1 MRIFGLGCLLM
12 AGVTAG
18 GCFQMTTLVKVNG
31 DGSGTIDHSMVL
43 SKAALA
49 QLRGMAG
56 LTGRNDRAQI
66 DFTSE
71 DQARAMAGALGT
83 GVTYLS
89 SEPIDTAS
97 GQGRRSLYAFADIS
111 QLKISQQ
118 PESPG
123 GIRSNGRAHGGDITC
138 TLTHEPNGNAVVH
151 INLPEIELPD
161 IGRRSA
167 SGDTPARNTA
177 LLQQFAMAR
186 ALLAGAKLQVAMEPA
201 GLLVRTSSPYV
212 EGSQVTLLD
221 VDLDQLLANEAVL
234 TRLQEAANPEELRAA
249 LKDVPGLKM
258 PLEREVTIEFTPAK

>member
-1 MRIFGLGCLLM
+1 M

-56 LTGRNDRAQI
+56 LTGRNDKAQI

-118 PESPG
+118 PEAPG
-123 GIRSNGRAHGGDITC
+123 DIRANGRAHGDITC

-167 SGDTPARNTA
+167 SGDTPSRNTA

-186 ALLAGAKLQVAMEPA
+186 ALLAGARLQVAMEPA
-201 GLLVRTSSPYV
+201 GRLVRTSSPYV

-221 VDLDQLLANEAVL
+221 VDLDQLLGNEAVL
-234 TRLQEAANPEELRAA
+234 IRLQEAANPEELRAA